1 MYPNLKPKL
10 SIRSLCQAGLFS
22 CGVWLCL
29 SSTSL
34 VGQVAVAQ
42 QSAVGTATF
51 PAGFA
56 NAELPT
62 RPVLKSGSK
71 GEAVVEL
78 QATLKLLGYYN
89 GSVNGVYDANTM
101 KAVRQFQKAAGI
113 KADGIAGSTTWSRL
127 FPASPNDTARGPAAS
142 VPAGGSADSFPT
154 GDVEQPIPAPTAKPS
169 TPSVTTPP
177 AATPRKTTPASGD
190 DLRLP
195 VLKKGMRGPAVVN
208 LQERLRSLGFYKGK
222 IDGVYGTGTET
233 AVKNA
238 QRSFGI
244 KADGVV
250 GSATWSRLMR

>member
-1 MYPNLKPKL
+1 MYPNSKPQL
-10 SIRSLCQAGLFS
+10 SIRSLYQVGLLS
-22 CGVWLCL
+22 CSVLLCL

-34 VGQVAVAQ
+34 VGKMAAAQ
-42 QSAVGTATF
+42 QSAMGTTPF
-51 PAGFA
+51 PTRVA
-56 NAELPT
+56 NANLPT

-89 GSVNGVYDANTM
+89 GSVSGVYDANTM
-101 KAVRQFQKAAGI
+101 KAVKQFQRAAGI

-127 FPASPNDTARGPAAS
+127 FPASPNDTTNTPAAS

-154 GDVEQPIPAPTAKPS
+154 SDVEQPIPAPTAKPS
-169 TPSVTTPP
+169 APSLINQPTS
-177 AATPRKTTPASGD
+177 TPRSTAPVSGD

-222 IDGVYGTGTET
+222 IDGVYGKGTET